1 MVHVFSSLQVASCDF
16 CDSKMPSG
24 FQWFVGLKLHQ
35 WKKRWRSFDIWRSNN
50 KLWQPRWNP
59 RHGFRVISVVSI
71 RSVWVS
77 FCQGFLNNVPF
88 RELLTCHII
97 KLAGVCLA
105 RLVRDSWTVS
115 IRSWEIMII
124 SWMLSSN
131 QLLSWQQLSRHFK
144 QGIHS
149 LRNWTCWCGGVWHHY
164 YTPCVHVFY
173 LCVTLQDVHAL
184 QAHQKELDS
193 FQKLVEDHDE
203 RLKVIQQESTQ
214 LMNAQQA
221 TEEDKRLDGVVK
233 QYRGLALFRGW
244 RFQCMT
250 IWILNTVCKLL
261 NASILLAESTL
272 RCRCHSSFDQLKSLD
287 IIWYEIAVV
296 GMFDVGCIWKGPR

>member
-24 FQWFVGLKLHQ
+24 FQWFVGFKLHQ
-35 WKKRWRSFDIWRSNN
+35 WKKRRRSFDIWRSNN

-59 RHGFRVISVVSI
+59 RHGFRVICVVSI

-149 LRNWTCWCGGVWHHY
+149 LRNWALHHHLLQLLQ
-164 YTPCVHVFY
+164 P
-173 LCVTLQDVHAL
+173 LCSCLL
-184 QAHQKELDS
+184 
-193 FQKLVEDHDE
+193 LVCNVA
-203 RLKVIQQESTQ
+203 RCARS
-214 LMNAQQA
+214 AGSSGRA
-221 TEEDKRLDGVVK
+221 WP
-233 QYRGLALFRGW
+233 LAEAGW
-244 RFQCMT
+244 RPWWET
-250 IWILNTVCKLL
+250 
-261 NASILLAESTL
+261 ESHPARIHPADECATSNWRGQAL
-272 RCRCHSSFDQLKSLD
+272 GL
-287 IIWYEIAVV
+287 
-296 GMFDVGCIWKGPR
+296 G